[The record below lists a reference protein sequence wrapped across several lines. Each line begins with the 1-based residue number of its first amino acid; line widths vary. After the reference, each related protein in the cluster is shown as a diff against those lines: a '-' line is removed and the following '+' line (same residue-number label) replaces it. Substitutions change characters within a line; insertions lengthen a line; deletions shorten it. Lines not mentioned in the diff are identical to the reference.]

1 MKKTTPELQ
10 IQKLGPW
17 FHNLHFS
24 CGLQTAPEHPLGD
37 FPSFK
42 WQQISSYLPADLT
55 GGICLSYRTACLARS
70 LAWSELSDPEAEV
83 ETEFKKGL
91 WMRPETYNLAAL
103 NNLSD

>member
-1 MKKTTPELQ
+1 MGYKQPGIPFRRFSVFQVATDL
-10 IQKLGPW
+10 L
-17 FHNLHFS
+17 NLP
-24 CGLQTAPEHPLGD
+24 T
-37 FPSFK
+37 
-42 WQQISSYLPADLT
+42 DLT

-70 LAWSELSDPEAEV
+70 LAWSELSDSEAEV